1 MTPVRCSHCN
11 YPRTVF
17 IRRQENTDK
26 YFCRKCRKTTIIS
39 IEHSPAPEWIA
50 GPVHI
55 RDNTGCDGQSL
66 DGKTGFMCFNHQN
79 KAAKFLDAL
88 NHGGKYILLDCDRC
102 YRGVKF
108 VLTDTD
114 ILGRRG
120 RLEQMRQGGVRRFFV
135 YPHAA
140 RPDLVND
147 AYPEWAFT
155 TAHFVVTETHA
166 EVMRQFGYSRPLIPI
181 GWSLCPLK
189 DFKPRLEPRKIL
201 FAPIHPRC
209 SEIDQ
214 KVNRETFRRLEG
226 LAKAGDIHLTVRF
239 IKSLSESGLARVEHP
254 NITYTVG
261 AMSQGY
267 ADIDN
272 ADVVIA
278 HQTFKYLAVA
288 RGVPTIAMAT
298 GMPTHIQMKNK
309 PVRWVKNWGAYVDLM
324 RYPFD
329 ILDCPDRMSVLKMLC
344 TVTQENEVVADWRRR
359 MIGAPFQKDRFVE
372 KLEALL

>member
-1 MTPVRCSHCN
+1 MPVRCSHCN
-11 YPRTVF
+11 HPRMVF
-17 IRRQENTDK
+17 IRRQVNTDK
-26 YFCRKCRKTTIIS
+26 FFCRKCRKTTIVP
-39 IEHSPAPEWIA
+39 IEHSSVPERIA
-50 GPVHI
+50 GTARA
-55 RDNTGCDGQSL
+55 RDNIGCDGQSL

-88 NHGGKYILLDCDRC
+88 NHEGKYTLLDCARH
-102 YRGVKF
+102 YKGVKF
-108 VLTDTD
+108 CLTDTD

-120 RLEQMRQGGVRRFFV
+120 KLEHMRSSGVGRFFV

-155 TAHFVVTETHA
+155 TAHFVVTEAHA
-166 EVMRQFGYSRPLIPI
+166 EVMRCYGYSRPLVPV
-181 GWSLCPLK
+181 GWSLCPQQE
-189 DFKPRLEPRKIL
+189 FKPRAAAYKIL

-209 SEIDQ
+209 SEVD
-214 KVNRETFRRLEG
+214 KEVNRETFKRLEG

-239 IKSLSESGLARVEHP
+239 VKSLPDSGLERVEHP
-254 NITYTVG
+254 NIEYTVG
-261 AMSQGY
+261 GMSQGY

-298 GMPTHIQMKNK
+298 GMPTHIQMLRH
-309 PVRWVKNWGAYVDLM
+309 PVRWVRNWDKYIDLM
-324 RYPFD
+324 KYPYD
-329 ILDCPDRMSVLKMLC
+329 ILDCPDRNSVLNMLC
-344 TVTQENEVVADWRRR
+344 AVIQENDVVADWRRR
-359 MIGAPFQKDRFVE
+359 MIGSQFRKDRFVE
-372 KLEALL
+372 KLEAFL